1 LAEERSSTEIDYG
14 GRPVVITGGEEPLR
28 AWRGFFSGD
37 DFEDHGDHEAGA
49 VAPTGE
55 AHARGVT
62 IQYEGQ
68 TFELH
73 RTTDG
78 DLHSHDLPTLSFTSA
93 EDAARTV
100 AELVDQ
106 GVLHGRTE
114 EPEQP

>member
-1 LAEERSSTEIDYG
+1 MAEPAAREVYHE
-14 GRPVVITGGEEPLR
+14 GRPIVITGGEEPLR
-28 AWRGFFSGD
+28 VWRGFFSGD
-37 DFEDHGDHEAGA
+37 DFEDHGAHEAGA
-49 VAPTGE
+49 TAPGAE

-68 TFELH
+68 TFDLH

-100 AELVDQ
+100 AVLVDQ
-106 GVLHGRTE
+106 GVLHGRTQ